1 MTESIKALDYW
12 PTPGIGAIQCFHYKD
27 AGPQADTVVSAT
39 MPDMY
44 SLFVW
49 DDKTSSLLYV
59 DYDKD
64 MKWKDTWYIRHRLGK
79 GLEEWRDDNIIEK
92 TDWKTKIFGTRN
104 KIVFRDDYP
113 IRWGDVVEL
122 GKTYTSYPKSNFF
135 ACSPPQLLNGT
146 QSFCYQERIDSFNG
160 YKDVVTLIYNQA
172 WGKNN
177 GGAKYWMA
185 RGIGPVAVQW
195 ITRQGDKVIT
205 TNRMDATVTWRTGF
219 AKDIQT

>member
-1 MTESIKALDYW
+1 MTETIKALDYW
-12 PTPGIGAIQCFHYKD
+12 PRTSPGSIQCFHYKD
-27 AGPQADTVVSAT
+27 VGPQPDTTVTAT
-39 MPDMY
+39 MPDMH
-44 SLFVW
+44 SWFTW
-49 DDKTSSLLYV
+49 DNVTSSILYV

-64 MKWKDTWYIRHRLGK
+64 MKWKDTWYIRHRIGK

-92 TDWKTKIFGTRN
+92 SDWKTKIFGNRN

-113 IRWGDVVEL
+113 INWGDEVEL
-122 GKTYTSYPKSNFF
+122 GKVYTNYPKSNFF
-135 ACSPPQLLNGT
+135 ACNPPQLLSGT
-146 QSFCYQERIDSFNG
+146 QSFCYQERLQSFNG
-160 YKDVVTLIYNQA
+160 YKDVVTLIYNQS

-185 RGIGPVAVQW
+185 KNVGPIAVQW